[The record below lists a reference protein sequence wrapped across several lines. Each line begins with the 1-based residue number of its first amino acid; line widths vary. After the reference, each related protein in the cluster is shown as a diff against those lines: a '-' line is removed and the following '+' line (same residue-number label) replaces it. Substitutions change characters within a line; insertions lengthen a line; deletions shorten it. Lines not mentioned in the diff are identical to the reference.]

1 MAYTQL
7 PGWRTDDHAS
17 ALGALRRSCGRL
29 KGGWRRVCDE
39 AGKVGANNA
48 PAARAFFERWFIP
61 HRVSS
66 GGTFQGLFTGY
77 FEAELH
83 GSWKRTAR
91 YRVPLYRV
99 PDDLVS
105 VSLGRFR
112 KALKGDA
119 ISGRIKGGKLV
130 PYPTRAEILAGA
142 LRGKGLELLWVD
154 DPVDAFFLHIQG
166 SGRAVMSDGRVV
178 RLGYG
183 GRNGRPYFAIGRELI
198 ARQAIAKEKMS
209 MQAIRA
215 WLNAHP
221 RESDAVMNLNESF
234 IFFRILKGDGPIGAQ
249 GVALTP
255 GRSLAVDT
263 QYVPFGTPVWL
274 DTTDPLNAQPLQRLV
289 IAQDRGGAIKGAVR
303 GDLFWGYGEAAARKA
318 GAMKQPGR
326 CFLLWPRTVDV
337 PR

>member
-48 PAARAFFERWFIP
+48 PAARAFFERWFSP

-326 CFLLWPRTVDV
+326 YFLLWPRTVDV
-337 PR
+337 AR